1 MYKFSLQEN
10 KKYFTRKL
18 YQALTK
24 YTLKFADLYTVT
36 SNSDRKFLTD
46 SFKLKKEVE
55 IRRNC
60 FKKEYKNFEKGMKTK
75 YCQLEDW
82 KNKKTLFI

>member
-1 MYKFSLQEN
+1 MKDINIVKQNQLLGSWISLIIKLLYKKPLYVRTGYDMYKFSLQEN
-10 KKYFTRKL
+10 KKYLTRKL

-46 SFKLKKEVE
+46 SFKLKK
-55 IRRNC
+55 
-60 FKKEYKNFEKGMKTK
+60 K
-75 YCQLEDW
+75 
-82 KNKKTLFI
+82 